1 MAYGMTIGVRA
12 AAFAPSEVRASWA
25 FRHNGPEATSAYW
38 SAARASMLAF
48 VLPRTLVVVA
58 LLVPLIGWR
67 IAVWH
72 ALIVGALVTVLVEII
87 ALTIDFV
94 PFTRAH
100 EPGHA
105 KLKTRWYAYVFGLF
119 AFAYWPVRIELAM
132 LGSPDLVMNMAA
144 VLAAVVVVLE
154 VIGRRQSRRWML
166 EAREE
171 VDDSDRIAVLNISGV
186 MRPADAAR

>member
-1 MAYGMTIGVRA
+1 
-12 AAFAPSEVRASWA
+12 
-25 FRHNGPEATSAYW
+25 
-38 SAARASMLAF
+38 
-48 VLPRTLVVVA
+48 
-58 LLVPLIGWR
+58 
-67 IAVWH
+67 
-72 ALIVGALVTVLVEII
+72 
-87 ALTIDFV
+87 
-94 PFTRAH
+94 
-100 EPGHA
+100 
-105 KLKTRWYAYVFGLF
+105 LKTRWYAYVFGLF